1 MTALTLYLASAS
13 PRRRELLAQIGV
25 ECRVLAVDLDE
36 SPLPGE
42 PPEVYVR
49 RLALDKARAALAL
62 VAPRDGGH
70 AGGAGAD
77 PGKAPR
83 YGGHAGGAGAD
94 PGEDAVS
101 GWQASGALVLAA
113 DTAVVV
119 DTQVL
124 GKPRDAGDAAAM
136 LRLLSGREH
145 RVLSGVALVGPGAE
159 ATSAVSESRVRMR
172 PIAEAEITAYW
183 ATGEP
188 ADKAGG
194 YAIQG
199 RAAVFV
205 EALSGSYSG
214 VMGLPLFET
223 SALLAAAGLAPL
235 RTTRSTGNH

>member
-1 MTALTLYLASAS
+1 
-13 PRRRELLAQIGV
+13 
-25 ECRVLAVDLDE
+25 
-36 SPLPGE
+36 
-42 PPEVYVR
+42 
-49 RLALDKARAALAL
+49 
-62 VAPRDGGH
+62 
-70 AGGAGAD
+70 
-77 PGKAPR
+77 
-83 YGGHAGGAGAD
+83 
-94 PGEDAVS
+94 
-101 GWQASGALVLAA
+101 
-113 DTAVVV
+113 VVV

-172 PIAEAEITAYW
+172 PIAEAEITTYW